1 MIDSQQLDDL
11 AKRLAGLMPE
21 SMSRFQQDIEKNL
34 KAGLKGV
41 LQKMDLVTREEYDVQ
56 AALLA
61 RAQKRLAELEQ
72 RIQAMEEKADSDH

>member
-61 RAQKRLAELEQ
+61 RGQKRLAELEQ
-72 RIQAMEEKADSDH
+72 RIRALEGKADSNH

>member
-41 LQKMDLVTREEYDVQ
+41 LQKMDLITREEYDVQ